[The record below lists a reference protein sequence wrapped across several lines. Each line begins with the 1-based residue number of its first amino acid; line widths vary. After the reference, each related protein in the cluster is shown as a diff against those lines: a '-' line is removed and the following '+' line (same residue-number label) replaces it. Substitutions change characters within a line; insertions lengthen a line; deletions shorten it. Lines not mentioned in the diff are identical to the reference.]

1 MAASL
6 MIWMNEV
13 QKYLCLKIAVIQS
26 TSEIYGPFLKNDFEG
41 WIFGKAAV
49 PRRWGCLVAKGTVR
63 FDSMAVSIFV
73 DILVELTNT
82 ASEAKIQTTPLIVR
96 GGASSMY
103 DGRWESTCSR

>member
-49 PRRWGCLVAKGTVR
+49 PRRWGWLVTKGTAR
-63 FDSMAVSIFV
+63 FDSMAVSIFA
-73 DILVELTNT
+73 DILTGHCCLDYPYPNFKAANCDNRENT
-82 ASEAKIQTTPLIVR
+82 LRI
-96 GGASSMY
+96 
-103 DGRWESTCSR
+103 